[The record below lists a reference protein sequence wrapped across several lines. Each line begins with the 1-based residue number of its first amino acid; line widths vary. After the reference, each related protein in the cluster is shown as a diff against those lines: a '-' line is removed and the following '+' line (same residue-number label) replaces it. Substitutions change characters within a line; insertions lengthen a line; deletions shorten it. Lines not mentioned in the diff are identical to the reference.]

1 MGASR
6 LSSDLWGQ
14 LSARLGDRT
23 ETTPLSTVDAE
34 LEIANGSVKADLDL
48 TPAREA
54 RVGDMTVR
62 RLLPLR
68 QRRSV
73 GGASVVA

>member
-1 MGASR
+1 M
-6 LSSDLWGQ
+6 
-14 LSARLGDRT
+14 
-23 ETTPLSTVDAE
+23 STVDAE

-62 RLLPLR
+62 RLHPLR